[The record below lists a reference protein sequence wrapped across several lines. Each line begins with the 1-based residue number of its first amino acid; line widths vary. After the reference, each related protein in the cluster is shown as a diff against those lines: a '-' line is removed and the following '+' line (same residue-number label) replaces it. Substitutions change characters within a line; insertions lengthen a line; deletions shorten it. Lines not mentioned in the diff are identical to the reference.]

1 MVLYMI
7 TKKKEMGKKSKK
19 SGTKNVVMK
28 SKEER
33 QEDVTTILSKLNEVG
48 LPYDHP
54 SIMKIRV
61 ELNKYVNEGFSTE
74 LNIPITGF
82 KRRFRCVLSQRKDRM
97 PRSTLQH
104 DPDV

>member
-1 MVLYMI
+1 
-7 TKKKEMGKKSKK
+7 MGKKSKK
-19 SGTKNVVMK
+19 IGAKKAVLKTI
-28 SKEER
+28 EER
-33 QEDVTTILSKLNEVG
+33 QEDVTIILSKLDEVG

-54 SIMKIRV
+54 SIMQIRA
-61 ELNKYVNEGFSTE
+61 ELKKYVQEGFSTE

-82 KRRFRCVLSQRKDRM
+82 KRRFRCILSQRKDRM